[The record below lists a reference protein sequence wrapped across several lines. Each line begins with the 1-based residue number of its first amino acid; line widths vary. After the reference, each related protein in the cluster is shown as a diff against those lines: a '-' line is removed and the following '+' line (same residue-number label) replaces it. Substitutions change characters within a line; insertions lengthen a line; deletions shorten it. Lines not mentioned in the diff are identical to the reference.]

1 MGGFNETQHRRN
13 PDGTFA
19 DMGNTRLKAACG
31 TADSRPDF
39 SGIDLRERN
48 FSFHDLSAADLHDA
62 DLRACE
68 FWHTNLRGADLSGS
82 DMRGAGLYSSDLSQ
96 ADLSDVELRNATL
109 ANCDFH
115 DADVSNTH
123 WDAAAIVDCDFRGTG
138 LTPDDVLDHM
148 EERDTTYAFARNLFD
163 DGSGYA
169 AEVDYDSEAAYSSA
183 TLYAPGYDPED
194 HDGPLRF
201 LTVSDARGASVRPDF
216 SSRADIEDQV
226 AEYSGNGMVALSDET
241 QRRIVD
247 TLDEYVDYG
256 TGRWR
261 NTNIHANLDTIDED
275 DFTCILMECDME
287 S

>member
-1 MGGFNETQHRRN
+1 
-13 PDGTFA
+13 
-19 DMGNTRLKAACG
+19 MGNTRLKAACG
-31 TADSRPDF
+31 TASARPDF

-115 DADVSNTH
+115 DADVSSTH

>member
-1 MGGFNETQHRRN
+1 MGRFNEAQHRRN

-31 TADSRPDF
+31 ITVDRPDF
-39 SGIDLRERN
+39 SGIDLRGRDF
-48 FSFHDLSAADLHDA
+48 FSNDLSSADLHDA

-68 FWHTNLRGADLSGS
+68 FRHTNLHGADLSGS
-82 DMRGAGLYSSDLSQ
+82 DMRGTGLYNSDLSQ
-96 ADLSDVELRNATL
+96 ADLSDAELRNATL

-169 AEVDYDSEAAYSSA
+169 EEVDYDSEAAYSSA
-183 TLYAPGYDPED
+183 TLYAPGYDSED
-194 HDGPLRF
+194 HDRLPRS
-201 LTVSDARGASVRPDF
+201 LTVYDAHGASTRPDF

-226 AEYSGNGMVALSDET
+226 SEYSGSGMVALSDET

-247 TLDEYVDYG
+247 TLDGYVDYG

-261 NTNIHANLDTIDED
+261 NTNIHANLDTVNPD
-275 DFTCILMECDME
+275 DFTCILMECDTE

>member
-31 TADSRPDF
+31 TANARPDF

-115 DADVSNTH
+115 DADVSSTH

-201 LTVSDARGASVRPDF
+201 LTVSDARGAFRQTGFLQQGGHRGSGGGVFGQRHGGVVRRDAAKD
-216 SSRADIEDQV
+216 RGHARRVCGLRYRQV
-226 AEYSGNGMVALSDET
+226 AQHEHPRESGHD
-241 QRRIVD
+241 RR
-247 TLDEYVDYG
+247 
-256 TGRWR
+256 R
-261 NTNIHANLDTIDED
+261 
-275 DFTCILMECDME
+275 
-287 S
+287 

>member
-31 TADSRPDF
+31 TANARPDF

-115 DADVSNTH
+115 DADVSSTH

-148 EERDTTYAFARNLFD
+148 EERERHTRSHAICSTT
-163 DGSGYA
+163 
-169 AEVDYDSEAAYSSA
+169 
-183 TLYAPGYDPED
+183 
-194 HDGPLRF
+194 
-201 LTVSDARGASVRPDF
+201 VRDM
-216 SSRADIEDQV
+216 RRRLI
-226 AEYSGNGMVALSDET
+226 T
-241 QRRIVD
+241 IRKRRIRAQPC
-247 TLDEYVDYG
+247 TRPAMIRK
-256 TGRWR
+256 TMMGRC
-261 NTNIHANLDTIDED
+261 
-275 DFTCILMECDME
+275 DF
-287 S
+287 

>member
-31 TADSRPDF
+31 TANARPDF

-115 DADVSNTH
+115 DADVSSTH

-148 EERDTTYAFARNLFD
+148 EERDT
-163 DGSGYA
+163 S
-169 AEVDYDSEAAYSSA
+169 
-183 TLYAPGYDPED
+183 
-194 HDGPLRF
+194 
-201 LTVSDARGASVRPDF
+201 
-216 SSRADIEDQV
+216 
-226 AEYSGNGMVALSDET
+226 
-241 QRRIVD
+241 
-247 TLDEYVDYG
+247 
-256 TGRWR
+256 
-261 NTNIHANLDTIDED
+261 IHANLDTIDED